1 LKCQSEEQN
10 LQIEASQPAIEE
22 IKPKP
27 SIWGGWPTIGLSAA
41 IFGVFLTVQTLVTVI
56 FVILLVMQ
64 NPSFNFIIGLQD
76 VIFDLQSN
84 GLLLS
89 TTVICSAICGFFFIW
104 LFVKLRRGYSFKDY
118 LEFNKPR
125 GRQWL
130 MIVGAILLL
139 FIFGAFVD
147 RVYTDTKAL
156 KMMTNA
162 YLSAGWT
169 PLFWIATI
177 VFAPVFEESFFRG
190 FLFVGLRDSKA
201 GPLWAMIIT
210 SVTFAIVHLQYNWI
224 GILTILFI
232 GLVFGLV
239 RLFSKSLWTSIALHV
254 VWNLFSTIGV
264 ALYAKGL
271 S

>member
-1 LKCQSEEQN
+1 MHSLKCKSEEQN
-10 LQIEASQPAIEE
+10 LPIEASLPAIEE
-22 IKPKP
+22 TKPKP
-27 SIWGGWPTIGLSAA
+27 VIWGGWATIGLSAA
-41 IFGVFLTVQTLVTVI
+41 IFGVFLIIQTLVTVI
-56 FVILLVMQ
+56 FVLVQ
-64 NPSFNFIIGLQD
+64 NPSFNSITGLQD
-76 VIFDLQSN
+76 VIIGLQSN

-89 TTVICSAICGFFFIW
+89 TTIIFSGICGFFFIW

-125 GRQWL
+125 GKQWL
-130 MIVGAILLL
+130 MIVGALMLL
-139 FIFGAFVD
+139 FIFGSFVD

-156 KMMTNA
+156 KMMTDA

-190 FLFVGLRDSKA
+190 FLFVGLRDSKS
-201 GPLWAMIIT
+201 GPLWAVIIT
-210 SVTFAIVHLQYNWI
+210 SVTFAMVHIQYNWI
-224 GILTILFI
+224 GIVTIMFV

-264 ALYAKGL
+264 ALYVQGL

>member
-1 LKCQSEEQN
+1 M
-10 LQIEASQPAIEE
+10 EE

-27 SIWGGWPTIGLSAA
+27 GIWGGWPTIGFSAA
-41 IFGVFLTVQTLVTVI
+41 IFGVFFASQ
-56 FVILLVMQ
+56 ILAAIVFLAIQ
-64 NPSFNFIIGLQD
+64 IASNPSLWALTNLMD
-76 VIFDLQSN
+76 YLLKLQSN

-89 TTVICSAICGFFFIW
+89 TTIIFSGICGFFFIW
-104 LFVKLRRGYSFKDY
+104 LFVRLRRGYSFKDY

-130 MIVGAILLL
+130 MIVGAIVLL
-139 FIFGAFVD
+139 FIFGSFVD
-147 RVYTDTKAL
+147 RVYTDTKPL
-156 KMMTNA
+156 KMMTDA

-169 PLFWIATI
+169 PLFLIATI
-177 VFAPVFEESFFRG
+177 IFAPVFEESFFRG

-201 GPLWAMIIT
+201 GPLWAVIIT
-210 SVTFAIVHLQYNWI
+210 SVTFAMVHIQYDWI
-224 GILTILFI
+224 GIVTIMFV

-239 RLFSKSLWTSIALHV
+239 RLFSKSLWTSITLHA

-264 ALYAKGL
+264 ALYARGL